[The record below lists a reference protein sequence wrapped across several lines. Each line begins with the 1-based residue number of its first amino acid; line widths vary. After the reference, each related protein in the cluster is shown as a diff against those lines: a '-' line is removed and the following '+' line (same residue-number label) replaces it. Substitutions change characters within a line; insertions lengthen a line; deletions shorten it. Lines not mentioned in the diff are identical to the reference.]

1 MMALLQRLRGL
12 SQSCSEGWN
21 LFIRVKL
28 QARGMSSYSRLY
40 YDEWLIQEFPSSLL
54 HQIHT
59 EEHNVDSTGPRGI
72 TCFSSASVYP
82 DRQADE
88 LCRLSSSSV
97 FLECVIKQKYYPRL
111 LHGNVLGRLSWEQ
124 HLLCSQGILMGKQ
137 RSLSLIHEWHRCYW
151 LLHGAEECESNS
163 LETNSN
169 SWEHVLTVFH

>member
-111 LHGNVLGRLSWEQ
+111 LHGNVLGRYLGSSICYVLRVYWWGNNGLCLSFMSGTDVIGYCMEQ
-124 HLLCSQGILMGKQ
+124 KNVRAIAWRQTQ
-137 RSLSLIHEWHRCYW
+137 T
-151 LLHGAEECESNS
+151 HGNM
-163 LETNSN
+163 
-169 SWEHVLTVFH
+169 F